1 MINGTGI
8 KALCV
13 QELSAVYNRWMESLM
28 KKLLSYSVVLFVLT
42 IILLLIIPMP
52 AAIVDVAIILNMS
65 LSLMILVI
73 TMTIREPLEF
83 AIFPS
88 LLLVTT
94 LFRLGI
100 NVSTTRNIL
109 TNSGSS
115 GQIIKAFGDFI
126 LQGNVVVGLVIYL
139 IIVLMQFL
147 VITKGA
153 ERVSEVAARFT
164 LDAMPGKQMAID
176 ADLNSGLI
184 DEQQAKIR
192 REKIQREAD
201 FYGSMDGAT
210 KIVKGDSVMSLITT
224 GINLIGGII
233 IGMVQGSG
241 TLGEVAVTY
250 SIATVGDGLVGQ
262 IPSLLIS
269 TATGMI
275 VTRAVAE
282 GSLNE
287 DISKQFTAQ
296 PTAIMIS
303 GVVIGVL
310 SVIPGMPVLQLL
322 IVSVGLIGG
331 GYYLSRRIKEE
342 PSMAA
347 AGFASAP
354 GAEAPLEDIP
364 GEAGGETLR
373 QVTEEE
379 YYKDVNNVYNLLTV
393 EPIEME
399 FGYSLIPLVDESVGG
414 KLINRIVIFRR
425 QYAQDM
431 GFVIPSIRL
440 RDSSGLNTNQYCI
453 KIKGEEVAKG
463 ELLVD
468 YYLALDPENPEK
480 EIDGIETIEPAYG
493 IPSRWI
499 RPEDREMAEIY
510 GYTVIDP
517 LSVLVTHLSEV
528 VKQHAHEL
536 LTRQEIIH
544 LVENMKKTS
553 PELID
558 EAFPNF
564 INYSL
569 FQKILTS
576 LLKEG
581 VPIKDL
587 ETIIE
592 TALESISETGLPIK
606 DVDGLIEHI
615 RTALKRTITRL
626 YCEDGSMKVLTLDS
640 ELERTMVSCLSKGE
654 RGYYLAL
661 NPDVLQSLINQ
672 ITVQLKKFNSLSQN
686 PVILTSQV
694 MRVHFYR
701 LIDQFYPNVR
711 VLSFNEIANNIE
723 IQSIGSLTL
732 ENPERRGA

>member
-1 MINGTGI
+1 M
-8 KALCV
+8 
-13 QELSAVYNRWMESLM
+13 
-28 KKLLSYSVVLFVLT
+28 
-42 IILLLIIPMP
+42 
-52 AAIVDVAIILNMS
+52 
-65 LSLMILVI
+65 
-73 TMTIREPLEF
+73 
-83 AIFPS
+83 
-88 LLLVTT
+88 
-94 LFRLGI
+94 
-100 NVSTTRNIL
+100 
-109 TNSGSS
+109 
-115 GQIIKAFGDFI
+115 
-126 LQGNVVVGLVIYL
+126 VVGLVIYL

-184 DEQQAKIR
+184 DEQQAKLR

-210 KIVKGDSVMSLITT
+210 KIVKGDSIMSLITT

-241 TLGEVAVTY
+241 TLGEVATTY

-303 GVVIGVL
+303 GVVMAVL
-310 SVIPGMPVLQLL
+310 TVIPGMPVIQLL
-322 IVSVGLIGG
+322 IVSVGLISG
-331 GYYLSRRIKEE
+331 GYYLSRRIQEE
-342 PSMAA
+342 PALA
-347 AGFASAP
+347 GGAGFSGPTP
-354 GAEAPLEDIP
+354 GPAQDFPEP
-364 GEAGGETLR
+364 EAGGEPLR

-414 KLINRIVIFRR
+414 RLINRIVIFRR

-499 RPEDREMAEIY
+499 RPEDREIAEIY

-544 LVENMKKTS
+544 LVENVKKNS
-553 PELID
+553 PELIE
-558 EAFPNF
+558 EAFPNY

-569 FQKILTS
+569 LQKILTS
-576 LLKEG
+576 LMKEG

-640 ELERTMVSCLSKGE
+640 ELERTMVGCLSKGE

-661 NPDVLQSLINQ
+661 SPDVLQSLINQ

-711 VLSFNEIANNIE
+711 VLSFNEISNNIQ

-732 ENPERRGA
+732 ENPEKRGA